1 MGSSIMVSFK
11 IAILLVLV
19 NFLAAYRYHPQHR
32 HHPNNNDQPIR
43 CVVSRDDRTPNY
55 PGNHNHPRGHMW
67 MMGDYPAGPMRPMTG
82 EYQDYPEEPMMG
94 EYQDYPY
101 YPEAPMMGAYQDYP
115 YL

>member
-32 HHPNNNDQPIR
+32 HHPKHNDQPIL

-55 PGNHNHPRGHMW
+55 PGNHPRGHMW

-82 EYQDYPEEPMMG
+82 EYQDYPEAPMMG